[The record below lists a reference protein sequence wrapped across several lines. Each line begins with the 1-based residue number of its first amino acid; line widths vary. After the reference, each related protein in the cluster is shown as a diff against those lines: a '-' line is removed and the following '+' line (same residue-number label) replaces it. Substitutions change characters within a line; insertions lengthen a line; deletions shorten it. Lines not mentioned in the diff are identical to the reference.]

1 METAAAE
8 LRRVFPADRAAPTAA
23 RRAVADM
30 SVDFDAE
37 TRFRLELLVT
47 ELVSNSV
54 LHASGEVR
62 EVGLDVRA
70 GPRQIHVTV
79 IDDGPG
85 FDPDRVQ
92 TDGFGL
98 LLLRQL
104 ADRWGS
110 DRRPGRSA
118 VWFLLPRKHAS
129 GAATAAVSY
138 AGRVAATL
146 LGRGRRTTVDPYLD

>member
-1 METAAAE
+1 MQ
-8 LRRVFPADRAAPTAA
+8 
-23 RRAVADM
+23 
-30 SVDFDAE
+30 
-37 TRFRLELLVT
+37 FRLELLVT

-54 LHASGEVR
+54 LHGNGEIQ

-79 IDDGPG
+79 TDDGPG
-85 FDPDRVQ
+85 FDPDQVQ
-92 TDGFGL
+92 SDGFGL
-98 LLLRQL
+98 LLVGQL

-129 GAATAAVSY
+129 GAATAAISY
-138 AGRVAATL
+138 AGRFAATL
-146 LGRGRRTTVDPYLD
+146 LGRRPRTTVDPYLD